1 MKIPVKN
8 SDVCVRSTKDW
19 FVILRLQGARNKS
32 NTHFASVYPGDNTN
46 NTLPLLENEDI
57 WWWENAIGNA
67 RTDPNLAKEVVLIY
81 MGALEEK
88 FPRYEM

>member
-1 MKIPVKN
+1 M
-8 SDVCVRSTKDW
+8 
-19 FVILRLQGARNKS
+19 
-32 NTHFASVYPGDNTN
+32 YPADTTN
-46 NTLPLLENEDI
+46 NSLPLLENEDI

-88 FPRYEM
+88 FPRYEI